1 MRGKKILLTSVILF
15 TFLLLIGKISAFS
28 FIVSPPKVEVTSRSP
43 GKTTFNL
50 QVINTEK
57 RGQNFKVYLTDLR
70 LTEEGKL
77 EFPPAGEGR
86 RSCAGWIEVKP
97 SKFFLQSFE
106 TEDILCNI
114 DVQEGQEGEF
124 YATIMVE
131 SQGETEGKEE
141 KLGFKVFSRIA
152 IPVFILIKEKK
163 ITRKI
168 SILSIKV
175 DRSPKN
181 VLQFTVPIKNMGNVH
196 LKVTAEATIRDILGR
211 RWLEFP
217 LEAGGGT
224 ILPESTRYFKAGNV
238 EENLLFS
245 QGFLEI
251 SAICKAPYTD
261 KTIETKVIFPFD
273 LKNLLG
279 SSIYLYPL
287 PFAIN
292 PPLIDMST
300 FSGGRKSIFLEIDS
314 VGNTNPLCLKANLKD
329 IKINEEGKPYLLDLK
344 DSPSSAPYR
353 VEIAPDE
360 FVVLSGEKRRLRLN
374 LNIQGKLK
382 GSYYGRVVFH
392 SVGAE
397 KIPIFYGITL
407 FSTISNKLS
416 RKCRLLS
423 LKLVD
428 GSQPH
433 LVFSIKN
440 TGNTHLA
447 VKGNINLEDE
457 RGNSLL
463 TNACFDQGEF
473 IFFPGEIVNLTALL
487 PYKIPPGKYTV
498 YLKIF
503 SGEKQLLQK
512 REKIALQ
519 QMQIEYKSKP

>member
-1 MRGKKILLTSVILF
+1 V
-15 TFLLLIGKISAFS
+15 
-28 FIVSPPKVEVTSRSP
+28 
-43 GKTTFNL
+43 
-50 QVINTEK
+50 
-57 RGQNFKVYLTDLR
+57 
-70 LTEEGKL
+70 
-77 EFPPAGEGR
+77 EFPPAGEER

-97 SKFFLQSFE
+97 SKFSLQPFE

-114 DVQEGQEGEF
+114 DVQEGREGEF

-168 SILSIKV
+168 SILS
-175 DRSPKN
+175 
-181 VLQFTVPIKNMGNVH
+181 
-196 LKVTAEATIRDILGR
+196 VTAEATIRDILGR

-224 ILPESTRYFKAGNV
+224 TLPESTRYFKAGNV

-279 SSIYLYPL
+279 SPIYLYPL

-314 VGNTNPLCLKANLKD
+314 VGNTNPLRLKANLKD

-374 LNIQGKLK
+374 LNIQCKLK

-397 KIPIFYGITL
+397 KVPIFYGITL

-440 TGNTHLA
+440 IGNTHMA

-473 IFFPGEIVNLTALL
+473 IFFPGEIVNLTAVL